1 MRVAAF
7 FSRLTKNTFLEGAK
21 IRRQWRLENDSFPR
35 PWMIEA
41 QLPGVQ
47 HLARR
52 ATLFSI
58 KGIANDRM
66 PEMMKVHPK
75 LVRPAAVQ
83 CAFHQAESTA

>member
-1 MRVAAF
+1 
-7 FSRLTKNTFLEGAK
+7 
-21 IRRQWRLENDSFPR
+21 
-35 PWMIEA
+35 MIEA

-47 HLARR
+47 HLARS
-52 ATLFSI
+52 AAFFSI

-75 LVRPAAVQ
+75 LVGPAAVQ